1 MFYVGVEEVI
11 SAGRNVKIWIFI
23 TLCSL
28 LAWIVYW
35 VPSSIDR
42 FFGMGGTPWDVIL
55 QNFGLMFMV
64 MEMSGAIGVLLR
76 LVGVIFGI
84 LSLVLITVYNKRFLE
99 IKKWVVSALLLE
111 SIYYFLLLPSALVLL
126 GVGNVFGQRNIVSIL
141 LGIDYLLLVLFTAPF
156 LLILTIKVYKYESAA
171 KGFKSWMWV
180 GLTFVGYIASL
191 WANSV
196 IKWFDMVSSEGFS
209 FFFTGIRSFGATNAF
224 VLMSLALL
232 FAIIGAFSIAKH
244 DFSSAFKWSAMTFV
258 LVGLHYL
265 VYVIYSYLV
274 GMESFLMLA
283 EIWAIPLLGLG
294 LTMLLQSRKSN

>member
-1 MFYVGVEEVI
+1 MI

-28 LAWIVYW
+28 LAWIIYW

-42 FFGMGGTPWDVIL
+42 FFGMDGTPWDVIL
-55 QNFGLMFMV
+55 QNIGLMFIV
-64 MEMSGAIGVLLR
+64 MEMSGAIGGLVR
-76 LVGVIFGI
+76 LAGVIFAI
-84 LSLVLITVYNKRFLE
+84 LSLVLLTIYNKKFIE

-111 SIYYFLLLPSALVLL
+111 SIYYFLLLPSALFML
-126 GVGNVFGQRNIVSIL
+126 GFGSDLIANQLRLNIISIL

-156 LLILTIKVYKYESAA
+156 LLILAIKVYKYEGEA
-171 KGFKSWMWV
+171 KGFKSWKWV
-180 GLTFVGYIASL
+180 SITFVGYIASL

-196 IKWFDMVSSEGFS
+196 IKWFDMIAADGFS
-209 FFFTGIRSFGATNAF
+209 FFFTGIRSLGATNAF
-224 VLMSLALL
+224 LLMSLALL
-232 FAIIGAFSIAKH
+232 FAIIGAFSLAKH
-244 DFSSAFKWSAMTFV
+244 DFSSAFKWSGMTFV

-265 VYVIYSYLV
+265 IYVLYSYLV

-294 LTMLLQSRKSN
+294 LTMLLKSGKSN